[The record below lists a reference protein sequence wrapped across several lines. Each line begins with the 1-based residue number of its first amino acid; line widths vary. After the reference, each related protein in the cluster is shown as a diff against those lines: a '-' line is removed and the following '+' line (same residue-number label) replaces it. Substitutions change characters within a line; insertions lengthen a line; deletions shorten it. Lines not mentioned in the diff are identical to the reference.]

1 MGEAFLTALFSLS
14 LSGACL
20 MGLAEG
26 LARLLRGRIPPSVR
40 RLLWLLVLFRLL
52 CPWSFSGGLLD
63 HGAEELRQAAVPAHS
78 TQALEEVSSCTA
90 PPYEM
95 MEHEETGR
103 QIDLAAGLTVLW
115 AAGFL
120 GALTRRGI
128 SYGRLCR
135 HLTFTLRPAEP
146 EEQTVFARLTQGEKR
161 PPVLWISPAVPTT
174 MLVGLLRPQI
184 ILPDLNLSQEELE
197 GVLSHE
203 LTHWRHRD
211 LWIKWLAALAV
222 CVHWFNPAARLLAER
237 LDRDCELYCD
247 QTLAREWDRPRRA
260 RYGELLLRL
269 AAGGKGPPSAALFSQ
284 KQRLE
289 ERLTA
294 MMNAKT
300 YGKKALVLGAAAC
313 LTLALATTAL
323 GAYTGPAVEG
333 PLVNLTE
340 ASQPETTPTVLSW
353 PVETGDTA
361 ELSSKFTNRIIHPL
375 TGKITSH
382 EGIDLP
388 QDGGTPVLAAA
399 DGTVLAAAFDAS
411 DGNYILLRH
420 GDMTTKYAHLMEYTV
435 EPGETVSAGEQI
447 GLVGRTGMATGDHLH
462 FEVALDGTR
471 VDPLDYLDES
481 VAALIGGV
489 ELR

>member
-1 MGEAFLTALFSLS
+1 MGEEFLAALLSLS

-20 MGLAEG
+20 MGLAEV
-26 LARLLRGRIPPSVR
+26 LARLLRGRIPPGVR
-40 RLLWLLVLFRLL
+40 RLMWLLVLFRLL
-52 CPWSFSGGLLD
+52 CPWSISGGLLD
-63 HGAEELRQAAVPAHS
+63 RGTAELRQAAAPEHS
-78 TQALEEVSSCTA
+78 TQALEEVPSHTA
-90 PPYEM
+90 PSYEIT
-95 MEHEETGR
+95 EHEETGR
-103 QIDLAAGLTVLW
+103 QIDLAAGLTALW

-120 GALTRRGI
+120 TAMARRGTA
-128 SYGRLCR
+128 YGRMCR
-135 HLTFTLRPAEP
+135 GLRRTLHPAGPGERA
-146 EEQTVFARLTQGEKR
+146 VFARLTQGEKR
-161 PPVLWISPAVPTT
+161 PPALRVSPAAPTP
-174 MLVGLLRPQI
+174 MLGGLLQPQL
-184 ILPDLNLSQEELE
+184 ILPELELSQEELE

-247 QTLAREWDRPRRA
+247 QTVARDWDRPRRA

-269 AAGGKGPPSAALFSQ
+269 AAGGKEKPSAALFSQ

-294 MMNAKT
+294 MMNGKN
-300 YGKKALVLGAAAC
+300 YGKKAFVLGAAAC

-323 GAYTGPAVEG
+323 GAYTGPAVVEEQ
-333 PLVNLTE
+333 LKE
-340 ASQPETTPTVLSW
+340 AGVEATPVMLDW
-353 PVETGDTA
+353 PIEAGNTI
-361 ELSSKFTNRIIHPL
+361 ELSMNFATRVHPI

-388 QDGGTPVLAAA
+388 RAGGTPVLAAA
-399 DGTVLAAAFDAS
+399 DGTVLEAAFDTS
-411 DGNYILLRH
+411 DGNYVLLRH
-420 GDMTTKYAHLMEYTV
+420 GDMTTKYAHLREYTV
-435 EPGETVSAGEQI
+435 EPGETVSTGDQI

-462 FEVALDGTR
+462 FEAALDGTR
-471 VDPLDYLDES
+471 VDPLDYLDQS
-481 VAALIGGV
+481 VTAVMGGV

>member
-1 MGEAFLTALFSLS
+1 MGEEFLAALLSLS

-20 MGLAEG
+20 MGLSEV
-26 LARLLRGRIPPSVR
+26 LARLLRGRIPPGVR
-40 RLLWLLVLFRLL
+40 RLMWLLVLFRLL
-52 CPWSFSGGLLD
+52 CPWSISGGLLD
-63 HGAEELRQAAVPAHS
+63 RGTAELRQAAAPEHS
-78 TQALEEVSSCTA
+78 TQALEEVPTHTA
-90 PPYEM
+90 PSYEIL
-95 MEHEETGR
+95 EHEETGR
-103 QIDLAAGLTVLW
+103 QIDLAAGLTALW
-115 AAGFL
+115 ASGFL
-120 GALTRRGI
+120 GALARRGTA
-128 SYGRLCR
+128 YGRMCR
-135 HLTFTLRPAEP
+135 GLRRTLRPAGPGERA
-146 EEQTVFARLTQGEKR
+146 VFARLTQGEKR
-161 PPVLWISPAVPTT
+161 PPALRVSPAAPTP
-174 MLVGLLRPQI
+174 MLVGLLRPQL
-184 ILPDLNLSQEELE
+184 ILPELELSQEELE

-247 QTLAREWDRPRRA
+247 QTVARDWDRPRRA

-269 AAGGKGPPSAALFSQ
+269 AAGGRGTPSAALFSQ

-300 YGKKALVLGAAAC
+300 YGKKAFALGAAAC

-323 GAYTGPAVEG
+323 GAYTGPAVVEEQ
-333 PLVNLTE
+333 LKE
-340 ASQPETTPTVLSW
+340 AGVEATPVMLDW
-353 PVETGDTA
+353 PIEAGNTI
-361 ELSSKFTNRIIHPL
+361 ELSMNFATRVHPI

-388 QDGGTPVLAAA
+388 RAGGTPVLAAA
-399 DGTVLAAAFDAS
+399 DGTVLEAAFDTS
-411 DGNYILLRH
+411 DGNYVLLRH
-420 GDMTTKYAHLMEYTV
+420 GDMTTKYAHLREYTV
-435 EPGETVSAGEQI
+435 EPGETVSAGDQI

-471 VDPLDYLDES
+471 VDPLDYLDQS
-481 VAALIGGV
+481 VAAVMGGV

>member
-1 MGEAFLTALFSLS
+1 MGEEFLAALLSLS

-20 MGLAEG
+20 MGLSEV
-26 LARLLRGRIPPSVR
+26 LARLLRGRIPPGVR
-40 RLLWLLVLFRLL
+40 RLMWLLVLFRLL
-52 CPWSFSGGLLD
+52 CPWSISGGLLD
-63 HGAEELRQAAVPAHS
+63 RGTAELRQAAAPEHS
-78 TQALEEVSSCTA
+78 TQALEEVPTHTA
-90 PPYEM
+90 PSYEIL
-95 MEHEETGR
+95 EHEETGR
-103 QIDLAAGLTVLW
+103 QIDLAAGLTALW
-115 AAGFL
+115 ASGFL
-120 GALTRRGI
+120 TAMARRGVA
-128 SYGRLCR
+128 YGRMYRELR
-135 HLTFTLRPAEP
+135 RTLRPAGPGERA
-146 EEQTVFARLTQGEKR
+146 VFARLTQGEKGAPTLR
-161 PPVLWISPAVPTT
+161 VSPAAPTP
-174 MLVGLLRPQI
+174 MLAGLLRPRL
-184 ILPDLNLSQEELE
+184 ILPELELSQEELE

-247 QTLAREWDRPRRA
+247 QTVARDWDRPRRA

-269 AAGGKGPPSAALFSQ
+269 AAGGRGTPSAALFSQ

-300 YGKKALVLGAAAC
+300 YGKKAFALGAAAC

-323 GAYTGPAVEG
+323 GAYTGPAVVEEQ
-333 PLVNLTE
+333 LKE
-340 ASQPETTPTVLSW
+340 AGVEATPVMLDW
-353 PVETGDTA
+353 PIEAGNTI
-361 ELSSKFTNRIIHPL
+361 ELSMNFATRVHPI

-388 QDGGTPVLAAA
+388 RAGGTPVLAAA
-399 DGTVLAAAFDAS
+399 DGTVLEAAFDTS
-411 DGNYILLRH
+411 DGNYVLLRH
-420 GDMTTKYAHLMEYTV
+420 GDMTTKYAHLREYTV
-435 EPGETVSAGEQI
+435 EPGETVSAGDQI
-447 GLVGRTGMATGDHLH
+447 GLVVRTGMATGDHLH

-471 VDPLDYLDES
+471 VDPLDYLDQS
-481 VAALIGGV
+481 VAAVMGGV

>member
-1 MGEAFLTALFSLS
+1 MGEEFLAALLSLS

-20 MGLAEG
+20 MGLAEV
-26 LARLLRGRIPPSVR
+26 LARLLRGRIPPGVR
-40 RLLWLLVLFRLL
+40 RLMWLLVLFRLL
-52 CPWSFSGGLLD
+52 CPWSISGGLLD
-63 HGAEELRQAAVPAHS
+63 RGTAELRQAAAPEHS
-78 TQALEEVSSCTA
+78 TQTLEEVPTHTA
-90 PPYEM
+90 PSYEIL
-95 MEHEETGR
+95 EHEETGR
-103 QIDLAAGLTVLW
+103 QIDLAAGLTALW

-120 GALTRRGI
+120 GAMARRGTA
-128 SYGRLCR
+128 YGRMYRELR
-135 HLTFTLRPAEP
+135 RTLRPAGPGERA
-146 EEQTVFARLTQGEKR
+146 VFARLTQGEKR
-161 PPVLWISPAVPTT
+161 PPALRVSPAAPTP
-174 MLVGLLRPQI
+174 MLVGLLRPQL
-184 ILPDLNLSQEELE
+184 ILPELELSQEELE

-247 QTLAREWDRPRRA
+247 QTVARDWDRPRRA

-269 AAGGKGPPSAALFSQ
+269 AAGGRGTPSAALFSQ

-300 YGKKALVLGAAAC
+300 YGKKAFALGAAAC

-323 GAYTGPAVEG
+323 GAYTGPAVVEEQ
-333 PLVNLTE
+333 LKE
-340 ASQPETTPTVLSW
+340 AGVEATPVMLDW
-353 PVETGDTA
+353 PIEAGNTI
-361 ELSSKFTNRIIHPL
+361 ELSMNFATRVHPI

-388 QDGGTPVLAAA
+388 RAGGTPVLAAA
-399 DGTVLAAAFDAS
+399 DGTVLEAAFDTS
-411 DGNYILLRH
+411 DGNYVLLRH
-420 GDMTTKYAHLMEYTV
+420 GDMTTKYAHLREYTV
-435 EPGETVSAGEQI
+435 EPGETVSAGDQI

-471 VDPLDYLDES
+471 VDPLDYLDQS
-481 VAALIGGV
+481 VAAVMGGV